1 MLFAVHGVHP
11 GIFLRVVNEGG
22 QAWKTTIR
30 LCQDVPAFE
39 QIALAALRDPMSQK
53 RIVVMDVIGKMELAS
68 PRFCDLVREL
78 PARAW
83 PEYRFL
89 TSPRLW

>member
-1 MLFAVHGVHP
+1 MQGFFFVWSTK
-11 GIFLRVVNEGG
+11 GG
-22 QAWKTTIR
+22 QGWKTTIR
-30 LCQDVPAFE
+30 LCQDILAFE
-39 QIALAALRDPMSQK
+39 QIALAALRDAMSQK
-53 RIVVMDVIGKMELAS
+53 RIVVMDKIGKMELAS